1 MACVFPGAPDLATY
15 WQNIEAGVDAITELP
30 EGRWDPVFY
39 DPSSTAADR
48 FYCRRG
54 GFVDA
59 YATFDPLRYG
69 IMPAAA
75 QGAEPDQL
83 LALEVAARA
92 LTDAGYDSRPF
103 PRDRTGVILGR
114 GGYIGPG
121 LTRLE
126 QHVRGAQQLVESLR
140 SLLPELGDE
149 QLAAVKAE
157 FQAHL
162 SVYGPDTAIGLV
174 PNLAA
179 SRIANRLDLGG
190 PAYTVDA
197 ACASALVATD
207 LAISELRAGRCD
219 AVLAGGVNHGH
230 DITLWWVFAQLGALS
245 ATGVIR
251 PFSAHA
257 DGILIAEGT
266 GVLVLE
272 RLADARRFGH
282 RVYATL
288 TGSGVSS

>member
-1 MACVFPGAPDLATY
+1 MACVFPGAPDLETY

-197 ACASALVATD
+197 ACASALVAVGQASRDLADGATD
-207 LAISELRAGRCD
+207 LA
-219 AVLAGGVNHGH
+219 LAGGIHLAN
-230 DITLWWVFAQLGALS
+230 DEAFWSVFCQLGALS
-245 ATGVIR
+245 RDQQIR
-251 PFSAHA
+251 PFDRRA
-257 DGILIAEGT
+257 DGLLIGEGI
-266 GVLVLE
+266 GVVVLK
-272 RLADARRFGH
+272 RLLDAQRDGDR
-282 RVYATL
+282 
-288 TGSGVSS
+288 